1 MKALVTG
8 GTGFIGSHL
17 VEKLCSNNTSVR
29 CISKDYLN
37 SDQLENLNVE
47 LINGD
52 LVSGSLPENL
62 LEDVDVVFHVAG
74 VTHAQSTKEY
84 YDGNYLATKQLI
96 EFCVNTTHKIKRFI
110 YVSSLTAVGPSL
122 TGTEVNET
130 TPYHPVSDYGM
141 SKMMAEYE
149 ILKYRSKIP
158 ISIVRPSAVYGP
170 RERDMYMYMKSIKHG
185 IQLLIGFNKKY
196 LNLIYVDDL
205 VDGIISAA
213 LKIKAEDEIYFLGS
227 ESSYPNE
234 AIGNTIAE
242 ILNKKPLN
250 IYLPHCLVFGICGLE
265 ELFGKICNKKM
276 YLNKQKAR
284 ELIQNNWTCSIEK
297 AKNQLSFNPHISLYE
312 GFLKTF
318 SWYEKMGWL

>member
-17 VEKLCSNNTSVR
+17 IEKLCSNNTPVR

-37 SDQLENLNVE
+37 SDQLDKLNVE
-47 LINGD
+47 FIKGD
-52 LVSGSLPENL
+52 LLNGSV
-62 LEDVDVVFHVAG
+62 LEDLFNDIDVVFHVAG
-74 VTHAQSTKEY
+74 VTHAQSKKEY

-96 EFCVNTTHKIKRFI
+96 EFCANSRQKIKRFI

-122 TGTEVNET
+122 TGIEVDET

-205 VDGIISAA
+205 VEGIITAA
-213 LKIKAEDEIYFLGS
+213 ENIKAEDEIYFLGS
-227 ESSYPNE
+227 EISYPNE
-234 AIGNTIAE
+234 DIGNTIAE
-242 ILNKKPLN
+242 ILNKNPLN
-250 IYLPHCLVFGICGLE
+250 FHLPHSMVFGICGLE
-265 ELFGKICNKKM
+265 ELFGKICNKQM
-276 YLNKQKAR
+276 YLNTQKAR

-297 AKNQLSFNPHISLYE
+297 AKTQLGFNPHISLYE
-312 GFLKTF
+312 GFLNTF
-318 SWYEKMGWL
+318 TWYKKMGWL